1 MQTPPPS
8 PCGPALTVREP
19 RDVVALVPYQLG
31 FVPQDSLVLVA
42 FGPSGRLGVVLRADL
57 ADVVAGERWRALEVA
72 GYLEADG
79 ADRAVAVVYLDGAL
93 PDVPSWLEVVDD
105 ALAERGVDLVD
116 CWHVDGEVFR
126 SLLCRGSGCCPPQ
139 GWPLAHAESSVVSA
153 HMVGLGRSPA
163 ATRAQLLPDLTPAPQ
178 AARRRVAGRVRRAT
192 AGPLGATARLR
203 HLRAWQGCLASGRV
217 EEADAA
223 GVLAALDDPWT
234 RDAVV
239 LTLAGVDDVVVD
251 ELALCGPTERTDE
264 ALDQLFGAASGPA
277 LSPLEEV
284 LRPGREVLL
293 AVARLAQG
301 PRRADPLAV
310 LAWASW
316 WSGDGALARDL
327 VEVALRARRD
337 HGLARL
343 VAGAV
348 GTGTPPAWA
357 RVRSDRSRRRVG
369 DGCDDVTYGA
379 RGRTDD
385 TWGEVLE
392 GPWGVLGD

>member
-1 MQTPPPS
+1 MQTPPSPS
-8 PCGPALTVREP
+8 GPALTVREP

-42 FGPSGRLGVVLRADL
+42 FGGPAGRLGVVLRADL
-57 ADVVAGERWRALEVA
+57 DDVVTGDPHRAREVA

-79 ADRAVAVVYLDGAL
+79 ADRAVAVLYLD
-93 PDVPSWLEVVDD
+93 DVLVGVPTWLDVLDD

-126 SLLCRGSGCCPPQ
+126 SLLCRGQGCCPPQ

-153 HMVGLGRSPA
+153 HMVGLGRSPV
-163 ATRAQLLPDLTPAPQ
+163 ATRAQLLPDLEPAPEP
-178 AARRRVAGRVRRAT
+178 ARRRVAARVRRAT

-203 HLRAWQGCLASGRV
+203 HLRAWQRCLGAGGV
-217 EEADAA
+217 QDGAGEADVA

-239 LTLAGVDDVVVD
+239 LTLAGVEQVVVD
-251 ELALCGPTERTDE
+251 ELALCGPTERTDA
-264 ALDQLFGAASGPA
+264 ALDQLFGAAPGPA
-277 LSPLEEV
+277 LSPADEV
-284 LRPGREVLL
+284 LRAGREVLL
-293 AVARLAQG
+293 AAARLARG

-343 VAGAV
+343 VADALD
-348 GTGTPPAWA
+348 TGTPPAWA
-357 RVRSDRSRRRVG
+357 RARARSAA
-369 DGCDDVTYGA
+369 A
-379 RGRTDD
+379 RTPGTRARDAG
-385 TWGEVLE
+385 WGEVLD
-392 GPWGVLGD
+392 GPWGALPGD